1 MVYGKQTAFMQ
12 QMQEQGFVVKDGLGM
27 LVEQAAVAFQLW
39 RKLPDSL
46 RLNTKIVLN
55 TLRENT

>member
-1 MVYGKQTAFMQ
+1 
-12 QMQEQGFVVKDGLGM
+12 LGM

-39 RKLPDSL
+39 RKLPDSM
-46 RLNTKIVLN
+46 RLDTKIVLN